1 MIKRRNMG
9 KQVLLYIVTFG
20 IYGIYWFYVTSKE
33 VVEYKGLGGRPGLW
47 TVLLFVPLVNFY
59 AYWKHSKAVE
69 ALTDGRY
76 GAVLIFVLWIFVAP
90 AVWAITQ
97 IELNNLATEGPE
109 PATEVS
115 PPAADESPPA
125 TDESLAVTDE
135 PPPAP
140 DESQPAPDESKP
152 GD

>member
-20 IYGIYWFYVTSKE
+20 IYRFYWFYVTTKE
-33 VVEYKGLGGRPGLW
+33 MVEYKGLDGSPGLW
-47 TVLLFVPLVNFY
+47 TFLSLIPLVNFY

-76 GAVLIFVLWIFVAP
+76 GTVLIFVLWIFFEP

-97 IELNNLATEGPE
+97 IELNKLATEGPT

-115 PPAADESPPA
+115 PPAA
-125 TDESLAVTDE
+125 DESLAVTDE

-140 DESQPAPDESKP
+140 DEPSS